1 MQKHLHVIA
10 LGSED
15 WDPVSTIVK
24 TLCQAMLQGHWL
36 VLDNCHLMPRW
47 PRELLQPLLGLLD
60 GAKGKC
66 PASGWLR
73 GSYPTLDP
81 ELES

>member
-1 MQKHLHVIA
+1 
-10 LGSED
+10 
-15 WDPVSTIVK
+15 
-24 TLCQAMLQGHWL
+24 MLQGHWL
-36 VLDNCHLMPRW
+36 VLDNCHLMPHW
-47 PRELLQPLLGLLD
+47 PRELLQPLVGLLD